1 MRDTIELLFKLCTT
15 FILLGLILILIG
27 ALPAALGLA
36 QILVFGLGM
45 AIGGFILGIVGLILD
60 TWA

>member
-15 FILLGLILILIG
+15 FVLLGLILILIG

>member
-15 FILLGLILILIG
+15 FVLLGLILILIG

-45 AIGGFILGIVGLILD
+45 AIGGFILGIIGLILD